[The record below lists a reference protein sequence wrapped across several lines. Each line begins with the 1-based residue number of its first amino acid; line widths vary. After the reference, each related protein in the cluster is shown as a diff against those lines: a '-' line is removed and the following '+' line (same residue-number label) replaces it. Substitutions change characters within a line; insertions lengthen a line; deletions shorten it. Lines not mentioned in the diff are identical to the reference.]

1 MGFKHPEF
9 LYGLFAVLIPIIIHL
24 FNFRRYKKLYFSN
37 IEFLKNIT
45 TETRKQNKIK
55 HLIVLLLR
63 ILAIVFLVLA
73 FAGPE
78 IRKNENI
85 QVAAGEQIRAM
96 YIDNSF
102 SMMAEGRNGQLFHEA
117 VNNSREL
124 ISQTARETR
133 FALLDNENASGR
145 NTINKEAVV
154 SKLGQLTISPA
165 FRPIS
170 SVLQS
175 GLNLLGEKKNK
186 RYELFLYSDFQK
198 NAFDSEL
205 FPIDS
210 IGEYYFIPLA
220 QSRNRNIY
228 IDSCWITTPVL
239 IPGKHAQLMIRLK
252 NASIEDYEKI
262 PLTVKIDGQQKAV
275 AGVNLKAR
283 STETVSVS
291 FSLGKAGWHTG
302 LIEIE
307 DYPITFD
314 DELYFSFKIEESLK
328 ILELYAEEKCLA
340 LQMFYQSDSV
350 FQFESMNYR
359 QIDFNKLKSFKLI
372 ILNSLPSYSSGLN
385 QQLLA
390 YLNQGGTVFFI
401 PFEVT
406 KLAEQ
411 NKFLQSMQA
420 GQIQLLDTAKSRVT
434 RIKRKHKLFIESVS
448 NIPENAEL
456 PTVNQH
462 FRYTYPIRSGLESLV
477 SLLNGDDFL
486 LKKNVGKGELF
497 LLATPLDQTF
507 SNFSSQALFVPVMY
521 GAAVSDGIFDRL
533 FYILKKDEL
542 LTADISALSFGETP
556 FSMQLASS
564 DYSFIP
570 EQQSNNGELRL
581 FLKHNNLKTDGF
593 YELVLNDS
601 TRGIFAFNFDRNE
614 SQTDYYTADEIRE
627 KLKGSGLVNYQV
639 LNNSNNTQSN
649 VINSLQTASRLWMLF
664 IIFALLMLL
673 FEVLLLR
680 FWK

>member
-1 MGFKHPEF
+1 M
-9 LYGLFAVLIPIIIHL
+9 
-24 FNFRRYKKLYFSN
+24 
-37 IEFLKNIT
+37 
-45 TETRKQNKIK
+45 
-55 HLIVLLLR
+55 LR

-78 IRKNENI
+78 IRKNGNTRPS
-85 QVAAGEQIRAM
+85 ADEQIRAI

-102 SMMAEGRNGQLFHEA
+102 SMMAEGRNGQLFNEA
-117 VNNSREL
+117 VNSSREL
-124 ISQTARETR
+124 ITQSNRETR
-133 FALLDNENASGR
+133 FALLDNENSHGR
-145 NTINKEAVV
+145 NTMNKEAVT
-154 SKLGQLTISPA
+154 SKLEQLTISPA
-165 FRPIS
+165 FKPIS
-170 SVLQS
+170 AVLQS
-175 GLNLLGEKKNK
+175 GLNQLGKKKNK
-186 RYELFLYSDFQK
+186 RYEIFLHSDFQK

-210 IGEYYFIPLA
+210 IGEYYFIPFA
-220 QSRNRNIY
+220 QNRNRNIY

-252 NASIEDYEKI
+252 NAAAEDYEKV

-283 STETVSVS
+283 STETVKVS

-302 LIEIE
+302 QIAIE

-314 DELYFSFKIEESLK
+314 DKLYFSFKIEESLK
-328 ILELYAEEKCLA
+328 VLELYAEEKSQT
-340 LQMFYQSDSV
+340 LQMFYKSDSV

-359 QIDFNKLKSFKLI
+359 QIDFNRLSTFKLI
-372 ILNSLPSYSSGLN
+372 ILNSLPSYSSGLL
-385 QQLLA
+385 QQLLT
-390 YLNQGGTVFFI
+390 YMEQGGTVFFI
-401 PFEVT
+401 PHKRSDF
-406 KLAEQ
+406 AEQ
-411 NKFLQSMQA
+411 NKFLQHMQA
-420 GQIQLLDTAKSRVT
+420 GQIQLLDTASSRVT
-434 RIKRKHKLFIESVS
+434 RIKRKHKLFIESIN

-462 FRYTYPIRSGLESLV
+462 FRYAYPIRSGLESLV

-486 LKKNVGKGELF
+486 LKKNMGKGELF
-497 LLATPLDQTF
+497 LLSTPLEAAF

-521 GAAVSDGIFDRL
+521 GAAISDEIFDRL
-533 FYILKKDEL
+533 FYILKKDEI
-542 LTADISALSFGETP
+542 LTADISSTSTGETP
-556 FSMQLASS
+556 FRMQLASS
-564 DYSFIP
+564 NYSFIP

-581 FLKHNNLKTDGF
+581 LLKHDNLKTDGF

-601 TRGIFAFNFDRNE
+601 VWHVFAFNFDRNE
-614 SQTDYYTADEIRE
+614 SQTDYYSPDEIRQ
-627 KLKGSGLVNYQV
+627 KLRSSGLLNFTV
-639 LNNSNNTQSN
+639 LNSSDNTQTN

-664 IIFALLMLL
+664 VIFALLMLL